1 MNIILLALIFVI
13 SLSILIISLL
23 SSKKYKDV
31 CEDDHQVVSYN
42 NSILVGTLFI
52 IILVTILFFTN
63 KNTVSKFSFG
73 WGSSKS
79 M

>member
-1 MNIILLALIFVI
+1 MNTILLGLIVVI
-13 SLSILIISLL
+13 NLSVLIVSILSRN
-23 SSKKYKDV
+23 KYKNN
-31 CEDDHQVVSYN
+31 CEDDNQIVTYN
-42 NSILVGTLFI
+42 NVILFGALLI
-52 IILVTILFFTN
+52 IIIIAILFFTN

>member
-1 MNIILLALIFVI
+1 MNTILLGLIVVI
-13 SLSILIISLL
+13 NLSVLIVSILSRN
-23 SSKKYKDV
+23 KYKNN
-31 CEDDHQVVSYN
+31 CEDDNQIVTYN
-42 NSILVGTLFI
+42 NVILFGALLI
-52 IILVTILFFTN
+52 IILIAILFFTN

>member
-13 SLSILIISLL
+13 SLSMLIISLL

-31 CEDDHQVVSYN
+31 CEDDHQIVTYN
-42 NSILVGTLFI
+42 NSSLVGALFI

-73 WGSSKS
+73 
-79 M
+79 